1 MLSRMSKLL
10 ALMMLLLC
18 TGALVDAAE
27 NKEDKLGGVVSES
40 ASSDNDDFEDLI
52 YAFKAQTNGTLSK
65 FANKKVEL
73 PDLIP
78 SSDLIEA
85 LDTDNR
91 AAFEEMSEEQ
101 KAAITSSLLDVPDKL
116 ILIEAKPESTVTQS
130 VKQSVKQTENVP
142 VLIYGFAFGTEFSE
156 KSEISGVLREMF
168 GNYQF
173 EIQTRLPFTRP
184 APRRISGVQ
193 LNISQKETR
202 FMITGGSFFPE
213 SMKELELFHNV
224 EPGTNDIA
232 SYESFINW
240 YQYIKSTGDA
250 NKRVSFGNF
259 DRDKT
264 SNERQIEGK
273 FWLYDDWKAD
283 DIVTLIA
290 SDKAANLLAFVP
302 VKLQDGGIADVDYS
316 VRPSPHGDIVTELRY
331 KKGNLYFIIPNKLP
345 PGYINQITFTQGEL
359 RSDTLTHRHNA
370 LGFMHLCEHNK
381 KSFATVPGTTQH
393 CPEIAN
399 GSKLKVK
406 PTKHDVQLLRNWSWN
421 GSEPIT
427 AFYFDGNQGGA
438 VVYYARVKMSLND
451 NARKALN
458 LPKVDLSNSEESKT
472 TNVEQNVPKRKQSTT
487 SKQSSKEKSA
497 TDPLNA
503 SLTSADP
510 AKNVVQRSRV
520 DPLKVKQPVQAKPG
534 SGEKQSKPP
543 SASSKVKLGADK
555 PKTKPYSPP
564 ELYPLKTKHDALK
577 KQDLNEEKV
586 DLKPAALKNKKQLA
600 GSKLSKPLNQSNRQ
614 KLLNRQKQDGQSTT
628 SAVSEDTKDPYAG
641 PEDNTVSEEDIPDDV
656 SNLGVDAGDVA
667 QKNGSSSVGG
677 FIFIIMLALMV
688 GLFVW
693 QKEYILKMFENL

>member
-1 MLSRMSKLL
+1 MLSRMSYLL

-273 FWLYDDWKAD
+273 FWLYEDWKAD

-472 TNVEQNVPKRKQSTT
+472 TNVEQNALKGKKVEPQPAT
-487 SKQSSKEKSA
+487 SE
-497 TDPLNA
+497 
-503 SLTSADP
+503 
-510 AKNVVQRSRV
+510 
-520 DPLKVKQPVQAKPG
+520 
-534 SGEKQSKPP
+534 EKQQLADANPSKPP
-543 SASSKVKLGADK
+543 AAKPSNAQKPDDKSTISAEVKLGADK

-586 DLKPAALKNKKQLA
+586 DLKPAALNNKKQLA